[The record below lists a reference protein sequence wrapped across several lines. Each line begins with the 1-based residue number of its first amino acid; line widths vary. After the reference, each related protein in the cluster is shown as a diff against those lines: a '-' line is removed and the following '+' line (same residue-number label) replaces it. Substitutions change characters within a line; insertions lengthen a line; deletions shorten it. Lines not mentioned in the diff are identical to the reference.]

1 LKIARLTTVRISLI
15 LLVNGQAE
23 FFRSKGH
30 TYFLASGPCSH
41 TIQDK
46 YYTELPLVRRPQI
59 WKDIKSLFA
68 TFFWLR
74 RIKPDILHTHTPKAG
89 LIGMIA
95 GFFAGV
101 PVRLHTVAGIPWMES
116 RGVLRFIYKILE
128 SLTYFFS
135 TKIYPNSKGLHQFLI
150 DEIPSAKDKYKVLG
164 SGSSNGIDTNYFSIE
179 AIHDSKQS
187 LRHKL
192 SITFDSFVWLYVGR
206 IVKDKGIVELVNAFL
221 RMGPNHTLLM
231 VGPFEADQ
239 DPLSDD
245 TISLINSSPNIRT
258 FGFQNDVRPFYK
270 LSDALIFPSYREGFP
285 NVPLQAAAMGL
296 PQICTDI
303 NGCNEIVIPGVNGLL
318 VPVKDV
324 DAITKSMRLLYED
337 IDLRQS
343 MILNSRKTIM
353 GRYSQLEIWRLI
365 EEEYS
370 NFLK

>member
-1 LKIARLTTVRISLI
+1 
-15 LLVNGQAE
+15 
-23 FFRSKGH
+23 
-30 TYFLASGPCSH
+30 
-41 TIQDK
+41 
-46 YYTELPLVRRPQI
+46 
-59 WKDIKSLFA
+59 
-68 TFFWLR
+68 
-74 RIKPDILHTHTPKAG
+74 
-89 LIGMIA
+89 
-95 GFFAGV
+95 
-101 PVRLHTVAGIPWMES
+101 
-116 RGVLRFIYKILE
+116 
-128 SLTYFFS
+128 
-135 TKIYPNSKGLHQFLI
+135 
-150 DEIPSAKDKYKVLG
+150 
-164 SGSSNGIDTNYFSIE
+164 
-179 AIHDSKQS
+179 
-187 LRHKL
+187 
-192 SITFDSFVWLYVGR
+192 
-206 IVKDKGIVELVNAFL
+206 
-221 RMGPNHTLLM
+221 MGPNHTLLM

-245 TISLINSSPNIRT
+245 TISIINSSPNIRT